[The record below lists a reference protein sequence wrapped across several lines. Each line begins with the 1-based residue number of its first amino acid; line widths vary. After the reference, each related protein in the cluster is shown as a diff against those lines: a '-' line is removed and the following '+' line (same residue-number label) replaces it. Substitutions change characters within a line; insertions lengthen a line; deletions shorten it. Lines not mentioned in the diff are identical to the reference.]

1 MNILLN
7 TLSRNKKKIIF
18 FSLAS
23 IFYTFF
29 LLYVWTLM
37 EDTFSQV
44 LDLFPEPIKKIAG
57 FGDDLSTAGFLN
69 GEFMHLIG
77 PLIMGAFGITIGSTI
92 LASEEE
98 NKTIDQFLSLSIS
111 RTRYYTEKYISLII
125 LVFLLSLV
133 FSITLL
139 LSNILFDI
147 NLTMHNI
154 LYSGF
159 CLFIYGITTGSISYF
174 SGAFFAKVSISVG
187 IGGGVALI
195 GYVFDSVYK
204 TVSSL
209 SYLKYFSLH
218 YYYNDNGV
226 IMNGFDI
233 LHLFI
238 MLLITTFCY
247 FFGLLIFNKRDIK
260 S

>member
-1 MNILLN
+1 M
-7 TLSRNKKKIIF
+7 KKISIKF
-18 FSLAS
+18 NKIPAEELIMKIHTITNYEISDNEITFYISGDIDIQYVHSTFVNKFLNPLS
-23 IFYTFF
+23 ISIINIIFYTFF

-125 LVFLLSLV
+125 LVF
-133 FSITLL
+133 I
-139 LSNILFDI
+139 
-147 NLTMHNI
+147 
-154 LYSGF
+154 
-159 CLFIYGITTGSISYF
+159 
-174 SGAFFAKVSISVG
+174 
-187 IGGGVALI
+187 
-195 GYVFDSVYK
+195 
-204 TVSSL
+204 
-209 SYLKYFSLH
+209 
-218 YYYNDNGV
+218 
-226 IMNGFDI
+226 
-233 LHLFI
+233 
-238 MLLITTFCY
+238 
-247 FFGLLIFNKRDIK
+247 
-260 S
+260 